1 MSERVFRL
9 ILGAMLF
16 IALTLSALLETEVPV
31 YIVFVIIGFE
41 AVTNWRIPIIVTRL
55 RYGKNYKEFLKTPSP
70 RNRFLGKVEAERF
83 LRLAVIFF
91 VSLPFFIPLVYIEF
105 IPWFVATALTLAGV
119 TNICPMVMFLRFAGM
134 R

>member
-16 IALTLSALLETEVPV
+16 IALTLSVLLETEMPV
-31 YIVFVIIGFE
+31 YIVLVMIGFE
-41 AVTNWRIPIIVTRL
+41 AVTNLRIPIIVTRL
-55 RYGKNYKEFLKTPSP
+55 RYGKRYKEFLKTPPP

-91 VSLPFFIPLVYIEF
+91 VCVPFFIPVVYIEF
-105 IPWFVATALTLAGV
+105 VPWFVATALTLAGV